1 MSEAPRNS
9 WLDATCLTLLV
20 GLAAWATL
28 RLATGADALSAVWIG
43 NGILTGWLLS
53 RPTRVWAAYLGLG
66 FAAEVAARVLVTGA
80 GLQAVTLGACNVLE
94 VAIVAGAVR
103 RAAPDVTV
111 RSRWMRMAGVATAS
125 TLAACAISGVLA
137 SAHAWAIHDSRFW
150 GYLLAWYASHV
161 VGMVIFATSAVVLH
175 GSGLRLL
182 VPARERWVFALNMML
197 IGLLTAGVF
206 LLPLPVQFVT
216 FPPLLLAAF
225 RYGFAG
231 VSVGI
236 CLVTVIASVATAM
249 GHGPLWL
256 LDVGNTGRIALLQA
270 YISAACLITM
280 PVALIMA
287 ERKRLADHVRESEQR
302 YRMLADYAHD
312 VVMRV
317 RADGERL
324 YVSPSAQDMFGW
336 EPGQLLGARWDL
348 LHPDDQPSV
357 MQAVSEVI
365 ADDAPRTAV
374 YRIRHRDGHY
384 VWVEAAMRPIP
395 RADGRGMDVISAC
408 RDISRR
414 VAAEQALADSRDEL
428 ERLARVDTLTGL
440 ANRRQLD
447 ERFSLALM
455 RLRRNGAPVALM
467 FLDVDHFKQVN
478 DTWGHAAG
486 DAVLQ
491 TFAQRL
497 RECTR
502 GSDLIARL
510 GGDEFVVLV
519 EDAMLPA
526 SAEVIARKLIAT
538 MGAPVAVEGQVLT
551 VTTSIGIAYARQP
564 TEATTLM
571 AAADAALYD
580 AKNAG
585 RNTWRMR
592 GVDPPTPGL
601 SVVHGG

>member
-1 MSEAPRNS
+1 MSAAPRKS
-9 WLDATCLTLLV
+9 WLDAAYLTVLV
-20 GLAAWATL
+20 GVAAWTTL

-43 NGILTGWLLS
+43 NGILAGWLLS
-53 RPTRVWAAYLGLG
+53 RPTRLWASYLSLG
-66 FAAEVAARVLVTGA
+66 FAAEVTARVLAGDV
-80 GLQAVTLGACNVLE
+80 GLQAAIVGACNVLE

-103 RAAPDVTV
+103 RAVPDAGA
-111 RSRWMRMAGVATAS
+111 REHWMRMAGVATAS

-137 SAHAWAIHDSRFW
+137 AGYAHLSHGSALLA
-150 GYLLAWYASHV
+150 YLMAWYASHV
-161 VGMVIFATSAVVLH
+161 VGMVIFATSTLVLH
-175 GSGLRLL
+175 RSGLRLL
-182 VPARERWVFALNMML
+182 VPAGDRVAFCLNMLL
-197 IGLLTAGVF
+197 IVVLTAAVF
-206 LLPLPVQFVT
+206 CSPYPLQFAT

-225 RYGFAG
+225 RHRFAG

-236 CLVTVIASVATAM
+236 CLLTVIASVATAL
-249 GHGPLWL
+249 GYGPLWL
-256 LDVGNTGRIALLQA
+256 LDVDNTGRIALLQV
-270 YISAACLITM
+270 YIACACLITM

-287 ERKRLADHVRESEQR
+287 ERKRLADHVRDSEQR

-324 YVSPSAQDMFGW
+324 YVSPSARDMFGF
-336 EPGQLLGARWDL
+336 EPEQLLGARWDL
-348 LHPDDQPSV
+348 LHPDDQPHV
-357 MQAVSEVI
+357 MHTVAEVI
-365 ADDAPRTAV
+365 AQGAPQTAV

-395 RADGRGMDVISAC
+395 SADGRRMELISAC

-414 VAAEQALADSRDEL
+414 VAAEQALAESRDEL
-428 ERLARVDTLTGL
+428 ERLARVDALTGL
-440 ANRRQLD
+440 ANRRQFD
-447 ERFSLALM
+447 ERFALALM
-455 RLRRNGAPVALM
+455 RLRRNGPPVALM
-467 FLDVDHFKQVN
+467 FLDVDRFKQVN
-478 DTWGHAAG
+478 DSYGHAAG

-538 MGAPVAVEGQVLT
+538 MGAPVAVEGHVLE
-551 VTTSIGIAYARQP
+551 VTTSIGIAYAREP
-564 TEATTLM
+564 TESTVLM

-580 AKNAG
+580 AKAAG

-592 GVDPPTPGL
+592 GVDPTPPGL
-601 SVVHGG
+601 SVVQRG

>member
-1 MSEAPRNS
+1 MSAAPRKS
-9 WLDATCLTLLV
+9 WLDAVYLTILV
-20 GLAAWATL
+20 GATAWATL

-53 RPTRVWAAYLGLG
+53 RPTRLWAPYLSLG
-66 FAAEVAARVLVTGA
+66 FAAEVAARVLADDG
-80 GLQAVTLGACNVLE
+80 GLHAVVFGACNVLE

-103 RAAPDVTV
+103 RAVPDTRV
-111 RSRWMRMAGVATAS
+111 REHWMRLAGVAIAS
-125 TLAACAISGVLA
+125 TLVACAVSGMMAATFAWTALG
-137 SAHAWAIHDSRFW
+137 SALL
-150 GYLLAWYASHV
+150 GYLMAWYASHV

-182 VPARERWVFALNMML
+182 VPPQDRLSFALNMLL
-197 IGLLTAGVF
+197 IGVLTTAVF
-206 LLPLPVQFVT
+206 YLPYPLQFIT

-225 RYGFAG
+225 RHRFAG

-236 CLVTVIASVATAM
+236 CLVTVIASVATAL
-249 GHGPLWL
+249 GYGPLWL
-256 LDVGNTGRIALLQA
+256 LDGLDNAGRIALLQV
-270 YISAACLITM
+270 YIAAACLITM

-287 ERKRLADHVRESEQR
+287 ERQRLADHVLESEQR
-302 YRMLADYAHD
+302 YRMLADYTHD

-324 YVSPSAQDMFGW
+324 YVSPSAKDMFGW
-336 EPGQLLGARWDL
+336 EPSQLLGARWDL
-348 LHPDDQPSV
+348 LHPDDQPHV
-357 MQAVSEVI
+357 VDTIAEVV
-365 ADDAPRTAV
+365 AQHAPRTAV

-384 VWVEAAMRPIP
+384 VWVEAVMRPIP
-395 RADGRGMDVISAC
+395 RDDGPGVEVISAC

-414 VAAEQALADSRDEL
+414 VVAEQALADSLDEL
-428 ERLARVDTLTGL
+428 ERLARVDALTGL

-455 RLRRNGAPVALM
+455 RLRRHGPPVALM

-478 DTWGHAAG
+478 DTHGHAVG

-497 RECTR
+497 RDCTR
-502 GSDLIARL
+502 ASDLIARL

-519 EDAMLPA
+519 EDAMLPE
-526 SAEVIARKLIAT
+526 SAEVIARKLITT
-538 MGAPVAVEGQVLT
+538 MSAPVTVAGKVLE
-551 VTTSIGIAYARQP
+551 VTTSIGIAYARMP
-564 TEATTLM
+564 TEETTLM

-580 AKNAG
+580 AKAAG

-592 GVDPPTPGL
+592 GVDPTPPGL
-601 SVVHGG
+601 MAVQ